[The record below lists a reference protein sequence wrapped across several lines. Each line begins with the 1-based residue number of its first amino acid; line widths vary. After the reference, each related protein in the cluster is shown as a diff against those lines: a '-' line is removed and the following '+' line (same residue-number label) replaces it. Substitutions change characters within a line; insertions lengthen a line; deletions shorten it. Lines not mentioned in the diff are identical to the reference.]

1 MLAGKCD
8 GYTCMLQMNP
18 PRITKTT
25 CNSAARASCFLV
37 HFVAVTA
44 NYSVKL
50 SNVTYDRT
58 EDVDARRQIFLSI
71 SIL

>member
-1 MLAGKCD
+1 MRRLYVYVANESTPNNQN
-8 GYTCMLQMNP
+8 YV
-18 PRITKTT
+18 
-25 CNSAARASCFLV
+25 NSAARASCFLV

-50 SNVTYDRT
+50 SNVTYDRN
-58 EDVDARRQIFLSI
+58 EDVDTRRQIFLSI